1 MLHAVFK
8 NEKKKKRKRISGVIF
23 NNKRLV
29 LQLQIIKIIIK
40 KKTINDLAPLR
51 LSKLDD

>member
-8 NEKKKKRKRISGVIF
+8 NEKKKKKRKRISGVIF

-40 KKTINDLAPLR
+40 KKQLTIWR
-51 LSKLDD
+51 H